1 MKIHVISTVNG
12 QQNEG
17 MRNIATHISRCFE
30 EGNEVVYSSLHDLIQ
45 MPFRCMKSNVT
56 MIFARC
62 TPVVYNVAKICSLF
76 SKKLVMVIVQKP
88 QDEFLKKNNACPI
101 NCDWLTICEKDAEG
115 IVLCKGKKIMI
126 FEAGINAKKFSP
138 VSKNMAESLKEEYG
152 FDKTKPLVVHVGHCS
167 RGRGLE
173 DFCHID
179 GAHFS
184 RLVVASGMFE
194 SADTVSALENAGVK
208 IMSGYI
214 ENVNEIYQMADVY
227 LFPTQDSDFVISVPL
242 SVMEALSCG
251 TPVLCYESF
260 DKIKSIKTTDQ
271 KALTFVQNKEQI
283 QAAVLKAAQYKT
295 DNSWLLSPKSWGEV
309 ADQIYKML

>member
-1 MKIHVISTVNG
+1 MRIHVISTVNG

-17 MRNIATHISRCFE
+17 MRNVATHISRRFE
-30 EGNEVVYSSLHDLIQ
+30 EKNEVLYSSLRDLVR
-45 MPFRCMKSNVT
+45 MPFRCMKSDVT

-62 TPVVYNVAKICSLF
+62 TKTVYSVAKICSIF
-76 SKKLVMVIVQKP
+76 SKKLVMVMVQKP
-88 QDEFLKKNNACPI
+88 QDEFLKKNTAHPI

-115 IVLCKGKKIMI
+115 IALCKGRTMTL
-126 FEAGINAKKFSP
+126 FEAGINAEKFSP
-138 VSKNMAESLKEEYG
+138 VSKDTADSLKERYG

-167 RGRGLE
+167 QGRGLE

-179 GAHFS
+179 GEEFS

-194 SADTVSALENAGVK
+194 SQDTVNALEKAGVK
-208 IMSGYI
+208 ILSGYI

-227 LFPTQDSDFVISVPL
+227 LFPTQNGDFVISVPL

-251 TPVLCYESF
+251 TPAVCYESF
-260 DKIKSIKTTDQ
+260 DKIKSIKTKDE
-271 KALTFVQNKEQI
+271 KALTFVRDKGQL

-295 DNSWLLSPKSWGEV
+295 DSSWLANPKSWETV
-309 ADQIYKML
+309 ADEIYKIL